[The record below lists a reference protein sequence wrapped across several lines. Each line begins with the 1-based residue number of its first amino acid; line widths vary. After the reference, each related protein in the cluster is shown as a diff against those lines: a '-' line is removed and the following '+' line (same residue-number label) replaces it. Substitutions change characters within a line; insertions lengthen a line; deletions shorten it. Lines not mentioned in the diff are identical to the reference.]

1 MTMDNTPVKLR
12 LAVIE
17 DDAIIAMYLAEALDE
32 LGYVVV
38 ATAHSGSEA
47 LALLDATQADAALV
61 DINLRGGMDGVAVAI
76 ELRKRYDLPA
86 LFLSG
91 ALGNDVMVRAAP
103 ARPLGFL
110 QKPVLPT
117 QLDSALQRYAPQLRA
132 KLP

>member
-1 MTMDNTPVKLR
+1 MIDEKPEQKLR

-32 LGYVVV
+32 LGYEVV
-38 ATAHSGSEA
+38 ATAQSGSEA
-47 LALLDATQADAALV
+47 LTQLEGKQADAALV

-76 ELRKRYDLPA
+76 ELRKRFDLPA

-91 ALGNDVMVRAAP
+91 ALGNDVMERAAA

-117 QLDSALQRYAPQLRA
+117 QLDTALQRYAPQLRA
-132 KLP
+132 KHS